1 MCQQCGRPEFD
12 PWVRKIPWRRKWQPT
27 QVFLLG
33 EFHGERS
40 LEGYS
45 LRGCKESDMNEPP
58 QRVMDPQKVGS
69 GQQLGG
75 RKGVACVQPASREPG
90 TGGADS

>member
-1 MCQQCGRPEFD
+1 
-12 PWVRKIPWRRKWQPT
+12 
-27 QVFLLG
+27 
-33 EFHGERS
+33 
-40 LEGYS
+40 
-45 LRGCKESDMNEPP
+45 MNEPP